1 MPSLQGSAL
10 SGCTIAFDLDG
21 TLVDSAPDLAAALN
35 KVLAKEGLPRA
46 SLEDARRFVGQGA
59 RALMVRAFAV
69 HKLHPGPEELDRLT
83 EAYVLAL
90 AEDVSS
96 KSKVYPG
103 LVEAIDMLAAAG
115 ARLCVCTN
123 KRTDLSIKL
132 IRDMALTTYFPQ
144 IVGSDRVTNR
154 KPHPDHFVEA
164 VRLAGGDPARALM
177 VGDSSN
183 DVNSAKAAGAPV
195 VVYGHGYSDTAPEL
209 LGADAVFY
217 AYADLPDLAVR
228 MLAQLAPRA

>member
-1 MPSLQGSAL
+1 MIL

-35 KVLAKEGLPRA
+35 KVLAKEGLPPA

-59 RALMVRAFAV
+59 RALMVRAWAV
-69 HKLHPGPEELDRLT
+69 HKLHPEPKELDRLT
-83 EAYVLAL
+83 EAYVSAL

-96 KSKVYPG
+96 RSKVYPG
-103 LVEAIDMLAAAG
+103 LMPALDALAAAG
-115 ARLCVCTN
+115 ARMCVCTN
-123 KRTDLSIKL
+123 KRTDLSVML
-132 IRDMALTTYFPQ
+132 VRDMGLTRYFEAV
-144 IVGSDRVTNR
+144 VGSDLVMNR

-164 VRLAGGDPARALM
+164 VRMAGGNPARALM

-195 VVYGHGYSDTAPEL
+195 LVYGPGYSDTAPEL

-228 MLAQLAPRA
+228 MLSQVPRE